1 MVTLENN
8 KYVSAFAETRIGG
21 RGENQD
27 NYGFATT
34 RFGFLMT
41 VCDGMGGGPGGRT
54 ASSIAVKEIIEGI
67 KEADTENTIAN
78 NLIRAVRRA
87 NKAIL
92 DRAKEEPELQ
102 GMGSTCTALILTDK
116 NAIIAHVGDS
126 RVYQFRGSK
135 KLFRTFDHSMV
146 FELVKNKVLT
156 EEQARLSAQ
165 SNVITRAL
173 GIQDDVEVEL
183 NIVPYKKGDRFMLC
197 SDGIHGS
204 MPEDKLIRLVTS
216 KSIVLGKLID
226 QVATEVDEIGLK
238 KGGQHDNLTLILAD
252 ALIDSEDKAPVP
264 QGARYSLLSLL
275 AISIIVGI
283 SSFSMAIKS
292 CQHNR
297 GLKEP
302 PILEDTAN
310 VRIED
315 TAQITSDTTVVKSS
329 PNDSFAIPQ
338 DSVPSTNQNNNETE

>member
-1 MVTLENN
+1 MVTLEDN
-8 KYVSAFAETRIGG
+8 KYASAFAETRIGG
-21 RGENQD
+21 RAENQD

-67 KEADTENTIAN
+67 KEADTENTTAN
-78 NLIRAVRRA
+78 NLIRAIRRA

-146 FELVKNKVLT
+146 FELVKKKVLT
-156 EEQARLSAQ
+156 EEQARLSEQ

-173 GIQDDVEVEL
+173 GVQDDVEVEL

-197 SDGIHGS
+197 TDGIHGS
-204 MPEDKLIRLVTS
+204 MPEDKLIHLVTT

-226 QVATEVDEIGLK
+226 QIATTVDENGRK
-238 KGGQHDNLTLILAD
+238 KGGHHDNLTLILAD
-252 ALIDSEDKAPVP
+252 ALIDSEDKAPTP
-264 QGARYSLLSLL
+264 KRTRYSLLFLL
-275 AISIIVGI
+275 AFCIIVGI
-283 SSFSMAIKS
+283 SCFAMAIKS
-292 CQHNR
+292 CQQNK
-297 GLKEP
+297 GEDEQA
-302 PILEDTAN
+302 ILEDTTK
-310 VRIED
+310 VEKED
-315 TAQITSDTTVVKSS
+315 TARIIADTSAVRSS
-329 PNDSFAIPQ
+329 SLDSLATQ
-338 DSVPSTNQNNNETE
+338 SDSISSTNQNNNETE